1 MSTFW
6 IAAIIV
12 IICLIIYLGLD
23 YSKHTVSLK
32 KYRLDML
39 DRYIEFYKISVG
51 ILLTEFIFKFRDGDW
66 NILTD
71 IPTDEELNQ
80 CSSLKHLI
88 NTRKKISKLMTE
100 LGMEEYYHE
109 NILYKNL
116 RWDTLDYS
124 VEEIVLIIIREL
136 KK

>member
-32 KYRLDML
+32 KDRLDML
-39 DRYIEFYKISVG
+39 DKYIEFYKISVG

-66 NILTD
+66 NILTG

-80 CSSLKHLI
+80 CSSLKHLV

>member
-1 MSTFW
+1 MNTFW

-12 IICLIIYLGLD
+12 IVCLIVYLGLD
-23 YSKHTVSLK
+23 YSKHTVNLK
-32 KYRLDML
+32 KDRLDML

-124 VEEIVLIIIREL
+124 IEEIVLIIIREL